1 MKKPFEVRFLEEAL
15 TFLDNLSEKPREK
28 ILYNI
33 NKAARGN
40 SKELFKK
47 LTDDIWEFRTFHN
60 KTYYR
65 MFAFWDKSGETA
77 TLVIST
83 HGMIKKTR
91 KIPKSEILKAER
103 VMIEYFNQK

>member
-1 MKKPFEVRFLEEAL
+1 M
-15 TFLDNLSEKPREK
+15 TFLGNLPEKPREK
-28 ILYNI
+28 IIYNI
-33 NKAARGN
+33 NKATLVN

-47 LTDDIWEFRTFHN
+47 LTDDIWEFRTIHN

-65 MFAFWDKSGETA
+65 MLAFWDKTGTTD